1 MDRIIARACAAVLTL
16 VLAACSVPEN
26 AVQGNRDLGDFQL
39 CGQFVTFVANDPGPL
54 SRKATEDEW
63 VNALNAEIAR
73 QLGPYK
79 GGKCYTVSVAVEG
92 YGLAQPGVPLVFSPK
107 SGLLVRAFVFDND
120 LIEAGVPSVLNKGG
134 EQLQVALVDQGG
146 LFNDRDAQLGAL
158 ARTGVAEVVKWM
170 ERNPEWFDGD
180 GNAELAARQAAG
192 R

>member
-1 MDRIIARACAAVLTL
+1 MLAI
-16 VLAACSVPEN
+16 AACSVPED
-26 AVQGNRDLGDFQL
+26 AVQGGRDLGDFQL

-63 VNALNAEIAR
+63 VNALNAELAR

-107 SGLLVRAFVFDND
+107 SGLLLRAFVFDNA
-120 LIEAGVPSVLNKGG
+120 LIEAEAPSVLNKGG
-134 EQLQVALVDQGG
+134 HQIQVGLVDQGG
-146 LFNDRDAQLGAL
+146 LLNEREAQLGAL
-158 ARTGVAEVVKWM
+158 ARTGVADVVKWM
-170 ERNPEWFDGD
+170 EQNPEWFDGD
-180 GNAELAARQAAG
+180 SNAALAAAQAAG